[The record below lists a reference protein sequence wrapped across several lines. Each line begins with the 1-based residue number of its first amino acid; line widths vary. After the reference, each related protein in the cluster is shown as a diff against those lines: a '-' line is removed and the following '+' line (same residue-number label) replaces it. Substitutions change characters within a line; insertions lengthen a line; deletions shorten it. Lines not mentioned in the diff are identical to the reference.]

1 MSDTSPKIDFALIDQ
16 LLIQVRARKEE
27 MLSKYNQQIPK
38 LQFVSTFQTVNFNF
52 GRRMGHTTYIRQRA
66 NLEKDIIVSGLN
78 NENFVR
84 KYKNFRA
91 VMNFCAGMEIENVWI
106 DEPFMVFKTQ
116 EDIEDY
122 YEFLYRKRIA
132 GLVIMMGKMC
142 QI

>member
-1 MSDTSPKIDFALIDQ
+1 
-16 LLIQVRARKEE
+16 
-27 MLSKYNQQIPK
+27 
-38 LQFVSTFQTVNFNF
+38 
-52 GRRMGHTTYIRQRA
+52 MGHTTYIVERA

-91 VMNFCAGMEIENVWI
+91 VMNFCSGMEIENVWI
-106 DEPFMVFKTQ
+106 DEPFVVFKTQ

-122 YEFLYRKRIA
+122 YDFLSRARIT